1 MPQEQKRREGK
12 RKERRGGWRSRES
25 SRSRAAAAAP
35 AGWPGTPF
43 RPHSAPR
50 RLVRLSFFPCLF
62 PCICLLLPFFPC
74 PFFKSLSFLSFL
86 ISSFFLQW
94 FLLLPSFFLFC
105 SAFRFP
111 LISYL
116 YYFYHFPFLLSSLF
130 PFHSAPLPFSFY
142 GSCCYAHFYPF
153 ILSLFRGSN
162 LSILLS
168 IISLVWFG
176 FLSVSFLPLFRLLF
190 FLSPVFL
197 TLPLSLHNHY
207 YLLLP
212 FNFLSNCFLIS
223 LLSRRRRAS
232 ALPRRVQMPSAAQ
245 RPTAEQRAP

>member
-86 ISSFFLQW
+86 ISSFFS
-94 FLLLPSFFLFC
+94 PMVST
-105 SAFRFP
+105 S
-111 LISYL
+111 
-116 YYFYHFPFLLSSLF
+116 
-130 PFHSAPLPFSFY
+130 
-142 GSCCYAHFYPF
+142 
-153 ILSLFRGSN
+153 
-162 LSILLS
+162 SILLS
-168 IISLVWFG
+168 FLLCFSFSLNILFKLFLSFPFPSFIPLSFPLCPAPFLVLWLLLLRSLLSIYFITLSGLQPFHFAFYHFSGLVWFS
-176 FLSVSFLPLFRLLF
+176 LRLL
-190 FLSPVFL
+190 SPP
-197 TLPLSLHNHY
+197 LPSFVLSLSCILNPS
-207 YLLLP
+207 P
-212 FNFLSNCFLIS
+212 F
-223 LLSRRRRAS
+223 
-232 ALPRRVQMPSAAQ
+232 PS
-245 RPTAEQRAP
+245 